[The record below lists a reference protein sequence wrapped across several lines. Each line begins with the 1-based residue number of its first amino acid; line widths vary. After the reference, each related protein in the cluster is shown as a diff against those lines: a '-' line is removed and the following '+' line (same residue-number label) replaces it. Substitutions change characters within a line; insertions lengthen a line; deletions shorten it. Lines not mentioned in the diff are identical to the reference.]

1 MGTYF
6 LRRLLLMIPTLIG
19 VSLLVFT
26 ITQLVPGGPI
36 DNLVR
41 QMKMGQSGSDAN
53 STIELTEEY
62 RQALEALY
70 GFDKPAYVQ
79 YLIWMKNVLSLD
91 FGESYEYQEPVLDVI
106 LYRLPVSL
114 SFGIWTFFAVY
125 LLSIPLGV
133 FKAIKENS
141 TFDVMTSFLLFF
153 AYSIPHF
160 ALAILLIVFFGGGS
174 FWEWF
179 PIQGLHSDNADQLP
193 MLEYLLDYF
202 HHLFLPLFCYMLGF
216 FAVETFMMKNSFI
229 AQISQDYTRTARA
242 KGLPEKMVY
251 FKHVLKNALIPIATS
266 IGSWVGLFLA
276 GSILLEYIFGL
287 EGIGLLNYESIQ
299 ARDYPVVLAI
309 IMLSAMA
316 TLLGNFVSDVLY
328 VILDP
333 RITYD

>member
-1 MGTYF
+1 
-6 LRRLLLMIPTLIG
+6 MIPTLFG

-36 DNLVR
+36 DNLIR
-41 QMKMGQSGSDAN
+41 QMKMGQSGSEAN
-53 STIELTEEY
+53 RTIELTEEY
-62 RQALEALY
+62 RQALEELY
-70 GFDKPAYVQ
+70 GFDKPAHLQ
-79 YLIWMKNVLSLD
+79 YLTWMKNVLMLD
-91 FGESYEYQEPVLDVI
+91 FGESYEYQEPVIDVI

-141 TFDVMTSFLLFF
+141 AFDVITSFLLFL

-179 PIQGLHSDNADQLP
+179 PIQGLHADNADQLS
-193 MLEYLLDYF
+193 LIAYLLDYF
-202 HHLFLPLFCYMLGF
+202 HHLMLPLFCYMLGF
-216 FAVETFMMKNSFI
+216 FAVETFMMKNAFI
-229 AQISQDYTRTARA
+229 AQVSQDYTRTARA

-276 GSILLEYIFGL
+276 GSILLELIFGL
-287 EGIGLLNYESIQ
+287 EGVGLLNYESIQ

-309 IMLSAMA
+309 IMLSAIA
-316 TLLGNFVSDVLY
+316 TLVGNFVSDILY